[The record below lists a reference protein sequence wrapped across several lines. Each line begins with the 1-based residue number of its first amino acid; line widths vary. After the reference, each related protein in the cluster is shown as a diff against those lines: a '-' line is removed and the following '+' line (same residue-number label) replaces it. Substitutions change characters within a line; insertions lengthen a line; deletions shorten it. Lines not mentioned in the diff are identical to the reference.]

1 MNKTM
6 KNQMKETKN
15 LKIEIENLTEQIAKK
30 KE

>member
-6 KNQMKETKN
+6 KNQIKETKN

>member
-1 MNKTM
+1 MNKAM
-6 KNQMKETKN
+6 KNQIKETKN